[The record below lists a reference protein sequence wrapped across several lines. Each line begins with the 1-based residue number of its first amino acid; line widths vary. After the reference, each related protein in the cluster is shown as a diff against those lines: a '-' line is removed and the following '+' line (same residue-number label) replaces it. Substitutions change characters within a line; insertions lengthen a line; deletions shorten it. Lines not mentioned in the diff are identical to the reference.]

1 MNFRMFRSAVI
12 AIPPS
17 YITTLL
23 CSLSIVFV
31 FLYIY
36 FVASSVLNVVVRK
49 EADNSKATL
58 QSEIAV
64 LETSIIAAQHTISER
79 LASLD
84 GFTADENKIFVTRE
98 VASNLVLGTN
108 N

>member
-1 MNFRMFRSAVI
+1 MILS
-12 AIPPS
+12 IPAA

-23 CSLSIVFV
+23 CALCVLFV
-31 FLYIY
+31 CLYVY
-36 FVASSVLNVVVRK
+36 FVAASVLNVVVRK
-49 EADNSKATL
+49 DAENGKATL

-79 LASLD
+79 LATLD

-98 VASNLVLGTN
+98 TASNLVLGTN